1 MVAKKKTRIK
11 QAALTAAVQSRV
23 EASAQIRRI
32 GDLAREVKRLEAE
45 MGDKQA
51 AIEQEYNELADP
63 LRAELAE
70 LTGGVQAYCEAN
82 REELTEGYK
91 TKTVDF
97 VTGIVKWRADPPSVR
112 VTGVAAVLAYLK
124 EKTAL
129 ARFVRLKEE
138 INKEAILN
146 GRAVCRR
153 AGAGYQDYERGGE
166 NRDRTQRPGISG
178 GVRWL

>member
-70 LTGGVQAYCEAN
+70 LTGGVQAYGEVGSHADVGACEIGQ
-82 REELTEGYK
+82 L
-91 TKTVDF
+91 
-97 VTGIVKWRADPPSVR
+97 
-112 VTGVAAVLAYLK
+112 VATQYAV
-124 EKTAL
+124 
-129 ARFVRLKEE
+129 
-138 INKEAILN
+138 
-146 GRAVCRR
+146 
-153 AGAGYQDYERGGE
+153 
-166 NRDRTQRPGISG
+166 
-178 GVRWL
+178 